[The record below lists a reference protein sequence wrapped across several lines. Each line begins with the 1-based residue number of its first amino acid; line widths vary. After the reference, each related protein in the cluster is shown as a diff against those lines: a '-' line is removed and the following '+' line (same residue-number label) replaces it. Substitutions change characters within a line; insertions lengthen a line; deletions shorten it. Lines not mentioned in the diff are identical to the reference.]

1 MFIEPLFTEDANI
14 KNELDFPRV
23 EFSRLPD
30 GSLRTFN
37 ASFEK
42 ALYPDRW
49 SVVIEQSRLYRHLSG
64 STLAGFDDLEIGTKV
79 AVYRNAEPEL
89 VLTPALFLTLPT
101 GSPSVAEHRTK
112 LEPALLFAKGWGDL
126 KWDFLRPLALQG
138 DIGYEAS
145 TTGEREIHAIYDMV
159 LEYSIPYLNRFVRN
173 ADAGL
178 NTEHSLRR
186 GHSLRAIVGDEVP
199 FIEFNGSTPVRG
211 TVGSTA
217 AFLRPG
223 MLYLGK
229 FFQYGRTDSQAHER
243 AT

>member
-1 MFIEPLFTEDANI
+1 MSFLSRMIITLTLASIPSSLWAHGTVGQRMFIEPLFTEDANI

-79 AVYRNAEPEL
+79 AVYRNAEHEL

-112 LEPALLFAKGWGDL
+112 LEPALLLPKDG
-126 KWDFLRPLALQG
+126 
-138 DIGYEAS
+138 
-145 TTGEREIHAIYDMV
+145 
-159 LEYSIPYLNRFVRN
+159 
-173 ADAGL
+173 
-178 NTEHSLRR
+178 
-186 GHSLRAIVGDEVP
+186 
-199 FIEFNGSTPVRG
+199 
-211 TVGSTA
+211 
-217 AFLRPG
+217 
-223 MLYLGK
+223 
-229 FFQYGRTDSQAHER
+229 